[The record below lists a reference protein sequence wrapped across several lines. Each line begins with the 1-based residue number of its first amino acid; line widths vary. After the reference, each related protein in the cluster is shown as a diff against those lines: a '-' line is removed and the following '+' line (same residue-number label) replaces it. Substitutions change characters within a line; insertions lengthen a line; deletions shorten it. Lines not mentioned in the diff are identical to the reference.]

1 MPRRVQTTS
10 EWRSRPLLVG
20 ALLGAA
26 GVPAPLLGRTRRG
39 VEDRRV
45 RTVGPAFPTRRPLTI
60 SLQAE
65 NLMSQLKFQL
75 FLPRGPAKP
84 GTPACVH
91 HALDAQ
97 MFVSLFVC
105 LYFRTNEILN
115 RKKFYIKNTETPRLE
130 SLTSTYS
137 TDAHTIALL
146 SQYQFC

>member
-26 GVPAPLLGRTRRG
+26 GAAALLGRRRRG

-60 SLQAE
+60 WLEAE

-84 GTPACVH
+84 GRAACVH
-91 HALDAQ
+91 HALDGQ
-97 MFVSLFVC
+97 MFVCLFVC

-115 RKKFYIKNTETPRLE
+115 RKKF
-130 SLTSTYS
+130 
-137 TDAHTIALL
+137 
-146 SQYQFC
+146 